1 MSKRV
6 KKNPG
11 FHPKQ
16 HAKGRLFKVMQS
28 ILSARFVNE
37 DAIEKLRQGIQGTN
51 EETANLMGGV
61 SEYIV
66 LANEE
71 LEYFMRLQAGVAADV
86 RLKIRG
92 LETGADE
99 IGLPLKE
106 KLETPAVKWAGMAAE
121 FERALAQLDDIE
133 LQIIQLGQ
141 QLGVAQMSVAEVFA
155 ERYQVVEFF
164 TKYTTPVRVEQF
176 GKAANSSEL
185 AGWGLHATSTT
196 EEIKRFL
203 DEKFS
208 YAAVLGIPVSEDDV
222 SEEEAEI
229 ASDLLD
235 RTHDVVDA
243 EFVPA

>member
-16 HAKGRLFKVMQS
+16 HAKGRLFRVMQS
-28 ILSARFVNE
+28 ISSARFVNE
-37 DAIEKLRQGIQGTN
+37 DAIEKLRQGIKGTN
-51 EETANLMGGV
+51 EDVAALAGGMN
-61 SEYIV
+61 EYIT

-86 RLKIRG
+86 RLKIRA
-92 LETGADE
+92 LESGADD

-106 KLETPAVKWAGMAAE
+106 KLETPSVKWATMITE
-121 FERALAQLDDIE
+121 FEQGLAKLDDIE
-133 LQIIQLGQ
+133 LQIIMMGQ
-141 QLGVAQMSVAEVFA
+141 QLGMAQMAVAEVFA

-164 TKYTTPVRVEQF
+164 TKTTTVVRVEQF
-176 GKAANSSEL
+176 GKAGNSSEM
-185 AGWGLHATSTT
+185 AGWGLHASSTA

-203 DEKFS
+203 DAKFS
-208 YAAVLGIPVSEDDV
+208 YAEVLGIPASEDDV
-222 SEEEAEI
+222 SAAEVEI

-235 RTHDVVDA
+235 RQPEVVDA
-243 EFVPA
+243 EFEPA